1 MTALLPI
8 DFETTGLTPRAT
20 ILEASWCI
28 TNLDGTQR
36 LPLRSRYCAFS
47 TSDVVTPQSRN
58 PNGCFW
64 TPEGVGDRTAL
75 RMAEE
80 SGLFDDW
87 LACPDSQILTSG
99 KQLERLIL
107 DDVAAVCDLGS
118 DDHDPERVHLA
129 GASPGRDPERVHL
142 AGAGAA
148 RFDFDVLARHCPGV
162 VPYAGATAPL
172 HYRPVDTS
180 GNQTGLLGGTMDEEL
195 ITWAFHAYEFGSNGN
210 ITSIKVGSPPQY
222 AFPRELN
229 VMSKDKPHRAPEDVA
244 RSIVIQRALWRFAA
258 PLREALTSPR

>member
-20 ILEASWCI
+20 ILEAAWCI
-28 TNLDGTQR
+28 TNLDGIQR

-47 TSDVVTPQSRN
+47 THDVVTPQSRN
-58 PNGCFW
+58 PNGAFW
-64 TPEGVGDRTAL
+64 TPEGTGDRTAL

-87 LACPDSQILTSG
+87 LACPRNQILTSG

-107 DDVAAVCDLGS
+107 DDIAAACDLGS
-118 DDHDPERVHLA
+118 DDH
-129 GASPGRDPERVHL
+129 DPERVHL

-162 VPYAGATAPL
+162 VPYAGATASL

-180 GNQTGLLGGTMDEEL
+180 GNQTGLLGGTRDDEL
-195 ITWAFHAYEFGSNGN
+195 ISWAFGAYEFGTNGN

-222 AFPRELN
+222 AYPRELN
-229 VMSKDKPHRAPEDVA
+229 VMSKDKPHRAAEDVA

-258 PLREALTSPR
+258 PLREALASPR

>member
-1 MTALLPI
+1 VAS
-8 DFETTGLTPRAT
+8 RAT
-20 ILEASWCI
+20 FLECAWCI

-47 TSDVVTPQSRN
+47 THDVVTPQSRV
-58 PNGCFW
+58 PNNAFW

-87 LACPDSQILTSG
+87 LACPRSQVITSG

-107 DDVAAVCDLGS
+107 DDVAAACDLG
-118 DDHDPERVHLA
+118 DND
-129 GASPGRDPERVHL
+129 RDPERVHL
-142 AGAGAA
+142 SGAGAA

-162 VPYAGATAPL
+162 VPYAGAAAPL

-180 GNQTGLLGGTMDEEL
+180 GNQTGLLGATMDEEL
-195 ITWAFHAYEFGSNGN
+195 IAWAFHAFEFGTNGN

-222 AFPRELN
+222 AYPRELN

-258 PLREALTSPR
+258 PLREALASSR